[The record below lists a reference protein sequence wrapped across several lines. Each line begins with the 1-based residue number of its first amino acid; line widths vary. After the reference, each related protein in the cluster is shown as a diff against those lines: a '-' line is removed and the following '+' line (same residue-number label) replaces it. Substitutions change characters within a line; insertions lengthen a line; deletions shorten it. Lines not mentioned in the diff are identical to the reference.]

1 MKLRHRFKTV
11 EKGVS
16 ILMIP
21 WEEKMADILKDDV
34 QTYVKDLNSEEF
46 KSINNED
53 KSPSD
58 KRKLTQDE
66 HLNQQNRP
74 V

>member
-1 MKLRHRFKTV
+1 
-11 EKGVS
+11 
-16 ILMIP
+16 MIA

-34 QTYVKDLNSEEF
+34 QTYVRDLISEEF
-46 KSINNED
+46 ESINNED

-66 HLNQQNRP
+66 HLNQRNRP